1 VASSLTECMN
11 CNGPN
16 HVVLVQVFQCWC

>member
-16 HVVLVQVFQCWC
+16 HVVLVPVFQCWC